1 MIHQAA
7 RLAHAE
13 ITLRPASSANKAA
26 SIQPLPVTRQNP
38 RAFAQELSK
47 LGNTGNVAAAK
58 IPETS
63 SQTIAAGQVSVAT
76 AAHREVATGFAALI
90 PPTTNAATASAAA
103 ASAIT
108 AAAPAEVMGNS
119 KTGAVKHWY
128 ANDPVDDAYWAK
140 QPAAI
145 QQLREIDDR
154 DQRLALGAQ
163 LAHQG
168 YSIDV
173 PIMIWG
179 WDAGK
184 VTAMRQ
190 SNGYTWVPSALQEPV
205 TAAPGLTG
213 PGIIP
218 YDPLHPPVGSIL
230 V

>member
-13 ITLRPASSANKAA
+13 ITLRTASSANKAS
-26 SIQPLPVTRQNP
+26 SITPLPVTRQNP

-47 LGNTGNVAAAK
+47 LGNAGNVAAAK

-90 PPTTNAATASAAA
+90 PPTTA
-103 ASAIT
+103 ASTAVA

-140 QPAAI
+140 QPAAV

-154 DQRLALGAQ
+154 DQRMALGTQ

-168 YSIDV
+168 YNIDV
-173 PIMIWG
+173 PIMMWG

-190 SNGYTWVPSALQEPV
+190 SNGYTWVPSALQDPV

>member
-1 MIHQAA
+1 MIHQSA
-7 RLAHAE
+7 RLARAE
-13 ITLRPASSANKAA
+13 ITLRTASSTNKAS
-26 SIQPLPVTRQNP
+26 SIKPEPVTRENP

-47 LGNTGNVAAAK
+47 VGND
-58 IPETS
+58 TS
-63 SQTIAAGQVSVAT
+63 SQTIAAGQVSVAA

-90 PPTTNAATASAAA
+90 PATTNASAVVA
-103 ASAIT
+103 
-108 AAAPAEVMGNS
+108 AAAPAEVLGNS

-140 QPAAI
+140 QPAAV

-154 DQRLALGAQ
+154 DQRMALGTQ

-168 YSIDV
+168 YNIDV
-173 PIMIWG
+173 PIMMWG

-190 SNGYTWVPSALQEPV
+190 SNGYTWVPSALQDPV

-213 PGIIP
+213 PGITP
-218 YDPLHPPVGSIL
+218 YDPLHPPAGSIL